1 MRIGIDARPLEWQRG
16 AVARFILRM
25 IEYYCK
31 EKKDET
37 LLSVAQEIEN
47 VIYD

>member
-1 MRIGIDARPLEWQRG
+1 MIYNLGILFSWLSFS
-16 AVARFILRM
+16 VF
-25 IEYYCK
+25 CK
-31 EKKDET
+31 EKKDEI